1 MKQKLFFIMF
11 ALFATHVMGYAQGA
25 STTAQTE
32 TREESIERYPEFPGG
47 MGEMMKYLSENIKY
61 PKICQDQGVQGRV
74 IIQFVVDTDG
84 SITDIQVVNPINPY
98 LDMEAV
104 RVVNSMPKWIPG
116 MREGKNVRVRYTLPI
131 EFNLSK

>member
-32 TREESIERYPEFPGG
+32 TREVSIDRYPEFPGG

-61 PKICQDQGVQGRV
+61 PKICQDQGIQGRV

-98 LDMEAV
+98 LDMETV

-116 MREGKNVRVRYTLPI
+116 MHEGKNV
-131 EFNLSK
+131 